1 MGHIDG
7 QARAGTDA
15 SLPVALPPGRTFAAL
30 ILLIAVVSAA
40 GLATRHP
47 AGQPVRDETS
57 PASTAPPAALTTVA
71 AQPAPA
77 KPTLSPEAAVRVFAW
92 LRETLNEA
100 VRRRDARGVAAAAT
114 PTGSVGP
121 RAAEVV
127 RSLRAEDVV
136 DLTSIESLSVLP
148 LRARRGVAVVRER
161 ARLRP
166 CLQTDG
172 GRDITRAPRA
182 FVQTIVWRL
191 RHFGGSWLLH
201 RATIAHDHVL
211 SDADAR
217 CP

>member
-30 ILLIAVVSAA
+30 VLVIAAVSAA
-40 GLATRHP
+40 GLAARSP
-47 AGQPVRDETS
+47 AAQPVRNETS
-57 PASTAPPAALTTVA
+57 PAATPPPAALTTVA

-77 KPTLSPEAAVRVFAW
+77 KPTLSPEAAVRVFAS
-92 LRETLNEA
+92 LRETLNQA
-100 VRRRDARGVAAAAT
+100 VRRRDVRGVVAAAT

-127 RSLRAEDVV
+127 RSLRAEDVI
-136 DLTSIESLSVLP
+136 DLTNIESLSVRL
-148 LRARRGVAVVRER
+148 LRAGSGAAVVRER

-191 RHFGGSWLLH
+191 RHVGGSWLLH
-201 RATIAHDHVL
+201 RATIAHDRVL